1 MVNRDTAD
9 KTLEIMEEFVG
20 MVQAINKSSDQ
31 IPADINIEFLKKIA
45 ECIAASLDTYLNLI
59 VPKNGDLRFGSE
71 KALEDSLTASL
82 AIRTIMDMTQK
93 DADRLLSECL
103 TMAKAEG
110 IKVPTKIETPYC
122 TIELHEVK
130 DGDLAELKRHL
141 QEEATKK
148 NAEKEASQPHVTH

>member
-9 KTLEIMEEFVG
+9 KTLAIMEEFVG
-20 MVQAINKSSDQ
+20 MVQAINESSDQ
-31 IPADINIEFLKKIA
+31 IPADINTEFLKNLG
-45 ECIAASLDTYLNLI
+45 ECITASLDTYLNLI
-59 VPKNGDLRFGSE
+59 VPKNGDLRFGSQV
-71 KALEDSLTASL
+71 ALETSLTATL
-82 AIRTIMDMTQK
+82 AIRTTIDMVQK
-93 DADRLLSECL
+93 DADRLLSKCL

-130 DGDLAELKRHL
+130 DGDLAELKRYL

-148 NAEKEASQPHVTH
+148 NAEKEALQPHVTH